1 MTAVFYVSPARLG
14 RYAADCRS
22 RLLTAFDVGVR
33 IGIARLSGDGIK
45 GRTVSNSFL
54 GYRWFTI
61 DLTALIRHQQVIIQR
76 VHLCS
81 TTR

>member
-33 IGIARLSGDGIK
+33 IGIARL
-45 GRTVSNSFL
+45 RATVSKVE
-54 GYRWFTI
+54 R
-61 DLTALIRHQQVIIQR
+61 
-76 VHLCS
+76 
-81 TTR
+81 